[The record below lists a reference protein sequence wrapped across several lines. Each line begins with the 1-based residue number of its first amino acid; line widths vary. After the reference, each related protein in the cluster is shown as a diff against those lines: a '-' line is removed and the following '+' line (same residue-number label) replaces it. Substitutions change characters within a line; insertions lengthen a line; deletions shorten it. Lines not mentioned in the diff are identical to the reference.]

1 MPQIHWPEV
10 VVTWAP
16 FEKQNVEVHI
26 LEMANLSGFAT
37 WEFTAMEDLKIHES
51 RYFFLTED
59 SGRSRKQKF
68 GLFSMGKTLYK
79 KIL

>member
-1 MPQIHWPEV
+1 
-10 VVTWAP
+10 
-16 FEKQNVEVHI
+16 
-26 LEMANLSGFAT
+26 MANLSGFAT